1 MTPTPP
7 TDVADFYDA
16 IAPFYDDMTGTRERI
31 VRDEKTFDSLVHSNK
46 ISDALDAGTG
56 SGAHT
61 LLLARLGV
69 NMTGIDIAPAM
80 IDRLTR
86 NAAELGLSVTG
97 LVAPMQNL
105 PTSMN
110 ESFDAV
116 FCLGNTFP
124 HLRSS
129 EERRSA
135 VQGFYRV
142 LRPGG
147 LVILQFL
154 NFDMIRPDSR
164 LPRFLTQVHTST
176 MERRYE
182 PTAEGVRLV
191 IRRND
196 VAHADTQTF
205 SLDLL
210 PVRPPEMLALLESEG
225 FTAVSLA
232 GDLSGGAWNPETSHD
247 IVVTARKSPSRQH

>member
-7 TDVADFYDA
+7 TDVADFYNA

-31 VRDEKTFDSLVHSNK
+31 VRDEKTFDILVHSNK

-56 SGAHT
+56 SGAHA

-129 EERRSA
+129 EERRS
-135 VQGFYRV
+135 
-142 LRPGG
+142 
-147 LVILQFL
+147 
-154 NFDMIRPDSR
+154 
-164 LPRFLTQVHTST
+164 
-176 MERRYE
+176 
-182 PTAEGVRLV
+182 
-191 IRRND
+191 
-196 VAHADTQTF
+196 
-205 SLDLL
+205 
-210 PVRPPEMLALLESEG
+210 
-225 FTAVSLA
+225 
-232 GDLSGGAWNPETSHD
+232 
-247 IVVTARKSPSRQH
+247 